1 MYEERA
7 GSHVD
12 LAQLWVYH
20 SALSE
25 TRVGPT
31 DGGEVGVQLCDD
43 ARWDV
48 IRIHVTKILLIPLAA
63 EDEERLV
70 FRIQNHG
77 MA

>member
-1 MYEERA
+1 MHEERTCA
-7 GSHVD
+7 HVD
-12 LAQLWVYH
+12 LAQLWIYH

-48 IRIHVTKILLIPLAA
+48 VRIHVAKILLISLTA
-63 EDEERLV
+63 EDEQRLV
-70 FRIQNHG
+70 FRIQDHG
-77 MA
+77 VA